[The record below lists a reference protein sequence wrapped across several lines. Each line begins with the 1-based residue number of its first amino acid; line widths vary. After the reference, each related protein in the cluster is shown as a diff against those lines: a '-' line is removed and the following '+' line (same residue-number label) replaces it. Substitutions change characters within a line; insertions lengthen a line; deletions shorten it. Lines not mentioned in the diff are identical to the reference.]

1 MEEWNIRWTSENGT
15 VFGESR
21 VYGVK
26 IVDAI
31 NKFLRSRENDGK
43 VIVGINMIEEKPI
56 KKRKRL
62 KDYESDY

>member
-31 NKFLRSRENDGK
+31 NKFLRSRENDDK
-43 VIVGINMIEEKPI
+43 VIVGINQI
-56 KKRKRL
+56 
-62 KDYESDY
+62 

>member
-31 NKFLRSRENDGK
+31 NKFLRSRENDDK

-62 KDYESDY
+62 KDYEGNY